1 MKKMA
6 KKLYSVQIRIIAGLA
21 LVSAAGL
28 FGTYQNFDS
37 ARGIASIPDA
47 PEESGVIDIQEEM
60 ATDSVTTSEEHSLL
74 PSVIE
79 TVGSVEKF
87 KIKSDHV
94 GDLKVLPAIGLRPAE
109 MESIG
114 IISGQKLEAEVNG
127 SAIPVYAYALASN
140 DNAQGINISPAA
152 AKDLGAKVG
161 DKIILRPLQE
171 SPPRMTI
178 K

>member
-1 MKKMA
+1 MKKIA
-6 KKLYSVQIRIIAGLA
+6 KKWYSAQIRIIAGIA
-21 LVSAAGL
+21 LVTAAGL
-28 FGTYQNFDS
+28 FGTYQNFDTIREIS
-37 ARGIASIPDA
+37 SIPDA
-47 PEESGVIDIQEEM
+47 PTENGAMDIQEEM
-60 ATDSVTTSEEHSLL
+60 ASDTVTTSENHSIL

-79 TVGSVEKF
+79 TVGSVESF
-87 KIKSDHV
+87 KIKTHHV

-127 SAIPVYAYALASN
+127 SSIPVYAYALASN

-161 DKIILRPLQE
+161 DKITLRALQE
-171 SPPRMTI
+171 SPPKMTE

>member
-6 KKLYSVQIRIIAGLA
+6 KKLYSIQIRLIAGIA
-21 LVSAAGL
+21 LVTAAGL
-28 FGTYQNFDS
+28 FSTYQNFDQV
-37 ARGIASIPDA
+37 RGIASIPDA
-47 PEESGVIDIQEEM
+47 PEESGIIDIQEEM
-60 ATDSVTTSEEHSLL
+60 AGDSVTTSEDHSIL

-79 TVGSVEKF
+79 TVGSVESF
-87 KIKSDHV
+87 KIKSNHV

-152 AKDLGAKVG
+152 AKDLGAKIG
-161 DKIILRPLQE
+161 DKITLRALQE
-171 SPPRMTI
+171 SPPKMTV